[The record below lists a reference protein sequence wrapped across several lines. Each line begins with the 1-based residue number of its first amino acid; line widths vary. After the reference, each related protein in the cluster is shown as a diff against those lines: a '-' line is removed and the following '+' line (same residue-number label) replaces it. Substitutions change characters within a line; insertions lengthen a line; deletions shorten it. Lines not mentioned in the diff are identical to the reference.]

1 MYSHKQAGF
10 CLLFLCSA
18 AIGAP
23 LYGQSADSLAM
34 IEKMQNL
41 QFDQL
46 GNPQIQSNFIP
57 PVLSSAEHPHRM
69 LIIPVQYANRGFDRF
84 AGEPNADTRNQE
96 YLQNLLFS
104 ENLQSPRADTLT
116 HYYYHQSKG
125 KYLVTGTVF
134 PLLTMDNPSEYYG
147 EPIQNSDGSWRNDN
161 RSEELVEH
169 ALLAAVALA
178 PDFPWHEYDVWDPMD
193 YDGDR
198 NHAEADGYIDHF
210 VLVFAGN
217 GQASCQGLFN
227 LQLKFTPD
235 APADVYSQ
243 LQPQEQECAQRI
255 WPHRSYVSKNNG
267 KGPMVEGFMNRRGGI
282 ELLDGL
288 WVYDYNMQEEYTEVS
303 TFIHEFGHS
312 LGLPDI
318 YASNTNNST
327 ASWEAM
333 SSTTSPVPQELSA
346 WSRMMLGWMEP
357 CIITPRSAGG
367 GKVQSVYL
375 RTMNDWSEGAD
386 SANIASS
393 CESAMVI
400 LPPKIRELRMGPLA
414 ADNGTQA
421 AYTGQGND
429 LNHFLSRTFDLR
441 GTNSSDLELE
451 FDAWFTIEADW
462 DYLYIEASTDGE
474 NYIRLMPT
482 DKDSPSDTSSIMPSQ
497 RGHDG
502 MGTFPG
508 LTGRS
513 GDLDGDGRVES
524 APGCDVN
531 QARGLAEDQIGST
544 ETNPCDASQWVHA
557 SFDLGNY
564 AGQQVEIR
572 FHYFADLAAVEDGA
586 LIDNVAIKSLGFHD
600 DFEQSEF
607 DGWLVE
613 GFTLSGGS
621 HDLAVPHYYL
631 LEYRD
636 PHEQFLNA
644 QNYDNNIAK
653 PGLNFFRDP
662 DSGEMQAVD
671 FRYRSGVLLWYY
683 NGSYLWS
690 QNDPAEFGPGNG
702 FLLLV
707 DSTPQEFELPPVPNN
722 YYMNNN
728 GWRFYQLNDDAQATL
743 RQGFLD
749 VMCFQRRSDYYPL
762 DLSDADRDTC
772 GNTAS
777 PPGEE
782 LRFEGRQL
790 IYGYTLINEV
800 LPGAA
805 REPYKSMG
813 TLYDFRLGPD
823 GIIYRLYDR
832 MLRNEHSADAPFALN
847 AFPNGMQFYTVED
860 GEILPGS
867 GRDFPAV
874 NSFSDRDP
882 SIYLNPHLPFGSA
895 NITSAG
901 LNFTLAE
908 PGSSAPEDAK
918 VKVYFSWDR

>member
-1 MYSHKQAGF
+1 MRVQKHIGSS
-10 CLLFLCSA
+10 LLFMVSA
-18 AIGAP
+18 AFGAS
-23 LYGQSADSLAM
+23 LYGQSPESLAM
-34 IEKMQNL
+34 IEKMRNL
-41 QFDQL
+41 RFDQL
-46 GNPQIQSNFIP
+46 GNPQIQSNSIP
-57 PVLSSAEHPHRM
+57 PVLSTVERPHRM
-69 LIIPVQYANRGFDRF
+69 LIIPVQYANRRFDRF
-84 AGEPNADTRNQE
+84 AGEANADARNQD

-104 ENLQSPRADTLT
+104 EDLRVPRVDTLT
-116 HYYYHQSKG
+116 HYFYHQSQG
-125 KYLVTGTVF
+125 NYVVTGTVF
-134 PLLTMDNPSEYYG
+134 PLTTVDQPSEYYG

-169 ALLAAVALA
+169 ALVAAKAQQ
-178 PDFPWHEYDVWDPMD
+178 PDFPWHDYDVWDPMD
-193 YDGDR
+193 YDGDG
-198 NHAEADGYIDHF
+198 NYDEADGYIDHF
-210 VLVFAGN
+210 VLVYAGN
-217 GQASCQGLFN
+217 GQASCQGLYN
-227 LQLKFTPD
+227 LQLKFTAD
-235 APADVYSQ
+235 APADIYSQ

-267 KGPMVEGFMNRRGGI
+267 KGPMVEGFMNRRGGV
-282 ELLDGL
+282 ELMDGL

-318 YASNTNNST
+318 YAANTNNST

-346 WSRMMLGWMEP
+346 WSRMMLGWMQP

-367 GKVQSVYL
+367 SKVQSVYL
-375 RTMNDWSEGAD
+375 KTMNDWTEAGATAD
-386 SANIASS
+386 SL
-393 CESAMVI
+393 CDSAMVI

-414 ADNGTQA
+414 GNNGGQA

-441 GTNSSDLELE
+441 GASPDDLQLE
-451 FDAWFTIEADW
+451 FDAWFKIEADW

-474 NYIRLMPT
+474 NYARLLPT
-482 DKDSPSDTSSIMPSQ
+482 DKESPTDTSSIMPSQ

-502 MGTFPG
+502 IGTLPG
-508 LTGRS
+508 FTGRS

-524 APGCDVN
+524 ADGCDVT
-531 QARGLAEDQIGST
+531 QARGLAEDQIG
-544 ETNPCDASQWVHA
+544 ETAADPCDNSQWLHA
-557 SFDLGNY
+557 SFDLGDY

-586 LIDNVAIKSLGFHD
+586 LIDNVEIKALGFRD

-607 DGWLVE
+607 NGWLVE
-613 GFTLSGGS
+613 GFTLSSGN

-636 PHEQFLNA
+636 PYEQFA
-644 QNYDNNIAK
+644 SAKNYDNNIAK

-671 FRYRSGVLLWYY
+671 FRYRPGVLLWYY

-690 QNDPAEFGPGNG
+690 QNEPSEFGPGNG

-707 DSTPQEFELPPVPNN
+707 DSTPQEFELPPIPDN
-722 YYMNNN
+722 YYMDDN
-728 GWRFYQLNDDAQATL
+728 GWRFYEFNDDAQATL

-749 VMCFQRRSDYYPL
+749 VMCFQRRPGYYPL
-762 DLSDADRDTC
+762 DLSNLDRESC
-772 GNTAS
+772 GNIATPA
-777 PPGEE
+777 GEN

-790 IYGYTLINEV
+790 IYGYTLINEM

-805 REPYKSMG
+805 RDPYKSMG
-813 TLYDFRLGPD
+813 TLYDYRLGRD
-823 GIIYRLYDR
+823 GITYRLYDR

-847 AFPNGMQFYTVED
+847 DFLNGVQFYTVEN
-860 GEILPGS
+860 GEIRPGA
-867 GRDFPAV
+867 GRDFTGIS
-874 NSFSDRDP
+874 SFSDRDP
-882 SIYLNPHLPFGSA
+882 SIYQNPHLPFGSA
-895 NITSAG
+895 NLPSAG
-901 LNFTLAE
+901 LNFTLAA
-908 PGSSAPEDAK
+908 PATDAPEAAK